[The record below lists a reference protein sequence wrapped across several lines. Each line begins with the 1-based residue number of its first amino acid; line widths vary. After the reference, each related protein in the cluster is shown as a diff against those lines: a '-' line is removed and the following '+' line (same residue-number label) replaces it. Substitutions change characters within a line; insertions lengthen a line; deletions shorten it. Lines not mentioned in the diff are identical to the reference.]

1 MTNFGGIIFLIIF
14 GVTTLMT
21 YLAIRRHWAQTLVAG
36 LTGFVINAIT
46 LAFYSMSQQNPTLY
60 ALGVGIILGG
70 IFTVMAVSIAVYF
83 RTNPPT

>member
-14 GVTTLMT
+14 GIATLMT
-21 YLAIRRHWAQTLVAG
+21 YLAIRRHWARALVAG
-36 LTGFVINAIT
+36 LTGFVINAVT
-46 LAFYSMSQQNPTLY
+46 LAFYSLSQNNPTLY

-83 RTNPPT
+83 RTNPPK